1 MVNCR
6 LRSNPFQFS
15 VIPFAIAGLAAAAL
29 PITVQA
35 PAQANDYESC
45 AQGLTDVGITVEDAA
60 YACATALHPTD
71 VSTCFTKVNNDVG
84 LDSSALLSACR
95 RVRRPVDLATCVVD
109 IHRDRLGEGSLAV
122 LDNCRRS
129 LLPVRYSECVTGLI
143 EATALPID
151 DSLSEC
157 IAGGYRPRDIAP
169 TFIPVD

>member
-6 LRSNPFQFS
+6 LRFRPFQSS

-29 PITVQA
+29 PITIQS

-45 AQGLTDVGITVEDAA
+45 ARSLINAGISIQDAD

-71 VSTCFTKVNNDVG
+71 VSACFTKVAGDVS
-84 LDSSALLSACR
+84 LDSSDLLHACR
-95 RVRRPVDLATCVVD
+95 RVRRPTELATCVVD
-109 IHRDRLGEGSLAV
+109 IHSDRLSEGSIAV

-129 LLPVRYSECVTGLI
+129 LEPVRYSECVNGLI
-143 EATALPID
+143 AASAIALD
-151 DSLSEC
+151 ESMSEC

-169 TFIPVD
+169 TFLPAD